1 MALLHRDRTST
12 DDTVAG
18 PVDTEHPHRPAW
30 PDRSDRADRADEPRV
45 IRKNSFG
52 QTLATM
58 LATVLLVAVVA
69 IAVANTDEVDVDL
82 LFEEYDLPLSAL
94 VGGAAGAGFLIG
106 ALLGWARG
114 RHRAARHL

>member
-18 PVDTEHPHRPAW
+18 PGTTDRPRPAW
-30 PDRSDRADRADEPRV
+30 PDTADRAAEPRV

-69 IAVANTDEVDVDL
+69 IAAANTQQVDVDL

-114 RHRAARHL
+114 RHRAARRL

>member
-18 PVDTEHPHRPAW
+18 PATEDRPAW
-30 PDRSDRADRADEPRV
+30 PDPTSREPEPRV
-45 IRKNSFG
+45 VRKNSFG
-52 QTLATM
+52 QTVATM
-58 LATVLLVAVVA
+58 LATALLVAVVA
-69 IAVANTDEVDVDL
+69 IAAANTDEVDVDL
-82 LFEEYDLPLSAL
+82 LFERYDLALSAL

-114 RHRAARHL
+114 RHRAARRL